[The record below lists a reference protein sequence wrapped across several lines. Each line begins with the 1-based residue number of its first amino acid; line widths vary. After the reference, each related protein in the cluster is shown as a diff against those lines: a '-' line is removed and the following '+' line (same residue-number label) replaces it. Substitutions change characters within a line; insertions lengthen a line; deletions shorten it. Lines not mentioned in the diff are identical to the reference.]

1 MRDNIS
7 SRRATAESD
16 DWLLLLSEVADL
28 SVVTDLGF
36 ELVGSE
42 PGGVKSGNAV
52 ELFVDGLTTAG
63 AGGGEVE
70 SPGWESV
77 RTGALVSLLLAICC
91 PLRFANG
98 DAEMG
103 GITAVDLGSS
113 TGGGKSTGGAG
124 KSFTGG
130 RFAGG
135 AELIDGRLLGCGVAG
150 GDSGLVAGGA
160 TGDSLLGIS

>member
-1 MRDNIS
+1 MI
-7 SRRATAESD
+7 A
-16 DWLLLLSEVADL
+16 LSEV
-28 SVVTDLGF
+28 TGLG
-36 ELVGSE
+36 LGLAGSK
-42 PGGVKSGNAV
+42 PGGDKSGDVVAPFA
-52 ELFVDGLTTAG
+52 EGILSAG
-63 AGGGEVE
+63 MGGGEVE

-135 AELIDGRLLGCGVAG
+135 VELIDGRLLGCGVAG

-160 TGDSLLGIS
+160 TGDSLLGTS